1 MYPALIINKEIIKQ
15 NVKSVVE
22 LCSLSGVGVSAV
34 IKGCSG
40 NLEVAKLAATF
51 GCKHIA
57 SSRVDQ
63 LMAVKEADVKLPTML
78 LRIPM
83 LSEVSRMIKYADISL
98 QSELKII
105 DYIEKK
111 CKTRSTTHNVVLMM
125 DLGDLREGYMGKD
138 ELIKV
143 ALYIE
148 NNLKHVK
155 LHGIGTNLG
164 CYGSILATTKNLG
177 RLADIAIEIEGLI
190 GRELDIVSG
199 GATSSLTLV
208 AKNEMP
214 SKINNLRIGEAI
226 LTSRELSEFYDCE
239 IKGLSKNAF
248 TLKAEVVEIKEKP
261 THPIG
266 ELFYDAFGNKPEYED
281 RGSKTRMILAVG
293 RIDIGD
299 HEKLIPL
306 IKNIEIIGSSSDH
319 LIVESI
325 SDKHDFKIGSIIEFE
340 LFYPALLYLSHSP
353 YVTKVIKT

>member
-1 MYPALIINKEIIKQ
+1 MYPALIINKEIIKK
-15 NVKSVVE
+15 NVASVVE
-22 LCSLSGVGVSAV
+22 LCSFSGIGVSAV
-34 IKGCSG
+34 IKGCGG
-40 NLEVAKLAATF
+40 NLEVAKLAATC

-57 SSRVDQ
+57 SSRIEQ
-63 LMAVKEADVKLPTML
+63 LKLVKEAEIKLPTML

-111 CKTRSTTHNVVLMM
+111 CKTQSTTHNVVLMM
-125 DLGDLREGYMGKD
+125 DLGDLREGYMDKD

-155 LHGIGTNLG
+155 LHGIGTNIG
-164 CYGSILATTKNLG
+164 CYGAVLATRKNLG
-177 RLADIAIEIEGLI
+177 KLANIALEIEKLI

-208 AKNEMP
+208 NKSEMP

-248 TLKAEVVEIKEKP
+248 TLKAEIVEIKDKP
-261 THPIG
+261 TYPIG
-266 ELFYDAFGNKPEYED
+266 VLFYDAFGNKPEYED
-281 RGSKTRMILAVG
+281 RGIKTRIILAVG
-293 RIDIGD
+293 RQDFGSHD
-299 HEKLIPL
+299 KLLAIT
-306 IKNIEIIGSSSDH
+306 KNIKIIGSSSDH
-319 LIVESI
+319 LIVETI
-325 SDKHDFKIGSIIEFE
+325 SENHKFKLGDTIEFE
-340 LFYPALLYLSHSP
+340 LFYPALLYLSQSSS
-353 YVTKVIKT
+353 VTNLIKL